1 MPVLTPFTLTVP
13 TPVLPIVATPVLPL
27 VQVPPPVVS
36 VSVVVLPWQM
46 LAGEGV
52 IGPGVTITVTV
63 FVTKQPEAV
72 VYVILARPALAPV
85 TVPFTTVAAV
95 LLLVHVPPPV
105 ASVST
110 VLVAIQMLTG
120 VEGLMAAGSAFTVT
134 LAVVIH
140 VPIL

>member
-1 MPVLTPFTLTVP
+1 MV
-13 TPVLPIVATPVLPL
+13 
-27 VQVPPPVVS
+27 
-36 VSVVVLPWQM
+36 
-46 LAGEGV
+46 
-52 IGPGVTITVTV
+52 
-63 FVTKQPEAV
+63 
-72 VYVILARPALAPV
+72 ARPALAPV

-95 LLLVHVPPPV
+95 LRLVHVPPPV